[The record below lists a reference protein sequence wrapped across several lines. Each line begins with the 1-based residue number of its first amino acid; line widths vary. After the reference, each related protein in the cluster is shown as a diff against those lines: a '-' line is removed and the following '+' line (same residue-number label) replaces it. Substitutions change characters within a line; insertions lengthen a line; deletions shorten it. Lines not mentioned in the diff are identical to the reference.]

1 MPESI
6 EPSVKVVGMSRL
18 NELLHRGEK
27 WATDNSPTIL
37 TALGVV
43 GVVST
48 AVLASKASIRAVRL
62 IDEAAQSGYY
72 VEPLSNKERFE
83 IIWKLYIPAVTTG
96 VFTCTCIIGA
106 NRIGN
111 RRAAA
116 MASAFALSERAF
128 DEYREQVVKQIGK
141 AKEHKVREAVAEERV
156 RKNPPKEQEIVRTQ
170 GGDCLYQD
178 AYSSRYF
185 WSDAQSIQR
194 AVNEINN
201 EMLNQGYASLSDFYD
216 KLGLSHT
223 RESDNLGWNASH
235 GHLLEVSYIWTCDDK
250 NRPVGVLDFSV
261 DPIRDFFRAR

>member
-1 MPESI
+1 MN
-6 EPSVKVVGMSRL
+6 RL
-18 NELLHRGEK
+18 SNLLYRGEK

-37 TALGVV
+37 TTLGVV

-48 AVLASKASIRAVRL
+48 AVLASKASIRAYQVVL
-62 IDEAAQSGYY
+62 NEEHLESEDSG
-72 VEPLSNKERFE
+72 VDKTWERGEKFE
-83 IIWKLYIPAVTTG
+83 LVWKLYIPAVTTG
-96 VFTCTCIIGA
+96 VFTCACIIGA

-141 AKEHKVREAVAEERV
+141 VKEKKVREAVAEERIK
-156 RKNPPKEQEIVRTQ
+156 RNPPKEQEIVRTA

-223 RESDNLGWNASH
+223 RESDNLGWNASN
-235 GHLLEVSYIWTCDDK
+235 GHLLEVDYIWTCDDK
-250 NRPVGVLDFSV
+250 MRPVGVLDFSV
-261 DPIRDFFRAR
+261 DPIRNFFRAR